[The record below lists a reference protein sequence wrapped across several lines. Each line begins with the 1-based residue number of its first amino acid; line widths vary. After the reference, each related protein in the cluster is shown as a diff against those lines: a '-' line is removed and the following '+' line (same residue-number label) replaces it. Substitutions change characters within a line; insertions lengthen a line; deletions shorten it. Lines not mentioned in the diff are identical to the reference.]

1 MTPVRPI
8 LALALLGLPGS
19 LAAQSQAA
27 GTDSVATAE
36 LLQRP
41 EVARYLRYF
50 TGPGRDRMSQWL
62 TRGTRYRSLIASG
75 LEREGLPADFGF
87 LPIIESGFSPTAVSR
102 AGAAGIWQF
111 IPETA
116 RAYGLRVD
124 DWVDER
130 RDPDRAT
137 DAAVRHIRD
146 LRRTFG
152 DPLLAAAAYNG
163 GTGRVSRGLA
173 RLADSTRGFF
183 SLAQRGLLAEE
194 TRNYVPQFLA
204 AAEIGRN
211 PDRYGFAVDS
221 LERPAVDSVRV
232 DRAIDL
238 TRAER
243 ALGLDRTT
251 LAGLNPHF
259 FRGVTPPG
267 GSWLRIPAGFGADV
281 TARLAALPSVV
292 LARHERRA
300 AALGALVWV
309 KRGETVRDV
318 ARRHGVTE
326 GSLRRINALPAWYR
340 LRPGQ
345 ALRLPAAGTA

>member
-1 MTPVRPI
+1 MTRLPI
-8 LALALLGLPGS
+8 LALTLLAVPPT
-19 LAAQSQAA
+19 LAAQDLPASA
-27 GTDSVATAE
+27 DSIPNGS

-62 TRGTRYRSLIASG
+62 SRGTRYRSLIASG
-75 LEREGLPADFGF
+75 LQREGLPSEFGF

-124 DWVDER
+124 QWVDER
-130 RDPDRAT
+130 RDPERAT

-146 LRRTFG
+146 LSRTFG

-173 RLADSTRGFF
+173 RLADSSDGFF
-183 SLAQRGLLAEE
+183 SLARRGLLAEE

-204 AAEIGRN
+204 AAEIGRD
-211 PDRYGFAVDS
+211 PARYGFSVDS
-221 LERPAVDSVRV
+221 LERPPVDSIRI

-238 TRAER
+238 ARAER
-243 ALGLDRTT
+243 ALGLDQAT

-281 TARLAALPSVV
+281 TARLAAVPAVA

-300 AALGALVWV
+300 AALGPLVWV
-309 KRGETVRDV
+309 RRGETVGDI
-318 ARRHGVTE
+318 ARRHGVAEAT
-326 GSLRRINALPAWYR
+326 LRRINALPAWYR
-340 LRPGQ
+340 LRAGQ
-345 ALRLPAAGTA
+345 ALRLPAAGAA